1 MRELRDRVAVVTG
14 GASGIGRGMALAFA
28 DAGAHVAIAD
38 VEDEPARAVAR
49 EVESRG
55 VRALALHVDVSDRT
69 SVETLAEKVYGEFGA
84 AHVLCNNAG
93 VGAGG
98 PLDQC
103 TDHDWRWVLAVNLD
117 GVVHGLQAFLPRM
130 KRQDGEKHVVN
141 TASMAG
147 LIAFP
152 GLGPYTASKY
162 AVVGISETLRA
173 EGASCGLGV
182 SVLCAGLV
190 RTNITSSQ
198 RNRPAALSRSR
209 GRPEVLAEQAT
220 ARMQKEGMDPLDVGR
235 RVRAAVLENRLYVP
249 DAPRPRALLR
259 GTGRGDSQRLRS
271 GARAAARIRAL
282 DRRARRAALEGR
294 RACSTL

>member
-103 TDHDWRWVLAVNLD
+103 TDDDWRWVLAVNLD

-173 EGASCGLGV
+173 EGASYGLGV
-182 SVLCAGLV
+182 SVLCPGLV

-220 ARMQKEGMDPLDVGR
+220 ARMQKEGMDPLEVGR
-235 RVRAAVLENRLYVP
+235 RVRAAVLENRLYVLTHP
-249 DAPRPRALLR
+249 DLERFFEARVEAI
-259 GTGRGDSQRLRS
+259 RS
-271 GARAAARIRAL
+271 DFAAARAQQRGSE
-282 DRRARRAALEGR
+282 R
-294 RACSTL
+294 

>member
-1 MRELRDRVAVVTG
+1 LRELRDRIAVVTG
-14 GASGIGRGMALAFA
+14 GGSGIGRGMALAFA

-38 VEDEPARAVAR
+38 IEDAPARAVAR

-55 VRALALHVDVSDRT
+55 VRALVLHVDVSDRA
-69 SVETLAEKVYGEFGA
+69 SVEALAEKVYGEFGA

-103 TDHDWRWVLAVNLD
+103 SDDDWRWVLGVNLE

-173 EGASCGLGV
+173 EGASYGLGV
-182 SVLCAGLV
+182 SVLCPGLV
-190 RTNITSSQ
+190 RTNIVNSQ
-198 RNRPAALSRSR
+198 RNRPAAL
-209 GRPEVLAEQAT
+209 GRAPARPQALGERAA
-220 ARMQKEGMDPLDVGR
+220 ARMQAEGMDPLEVGR
-235 RVRAAVLENRLYVP
+235 RVRAAVLENRLYVLTHP
-249 DAPRPRALLR
+249 DLESFFDARVAAI
-259 GTGRGDSQRLRS
+259 RS
-271 GARAAARIRAL
+271 DFAAAR
-282 DRRARRAALEGR
+282 AR
-294 RACSTL
+294 